1 MTNLVPQNVELKE
14 IIMANNLKNLGN
26 KTEYVYNYT
35 PEVLEA
41 IDNKNF
47 DRDYFI
53 KLICEEFTCVC
64 PITHQPDFATIII
77 NYIPDKK
84 LVESKSLKLYLTS
97 FRNFGTFHE
106 EVINTIA
113 NDLIKL
119 LSPRYL
125 EVIGEFSVRG
135 GISITPFVNFGEGKF
150 ESLAKRRLESHF

>member
-1 MTNLVPQNVELKE
+1 MS
-14 IIMANNLKNLGN
+14 NNLKSLGN
-26 KTEYVYNYT
+26 ETNYVYNYT

-47 DRDYFI
+47 ERDYFVN
-53 KLICEEFTCVC
+53 LVCNEFTCVC

-77 NYIPDKK
+77 NHIPDKK

-106 EVINTIA
+106 DVINTVA

-119 LSPRYL
+119 LEPRYI
-125 EVIGEFSVRG
+125 EVTGDFSVRG
-135 GISITPFVNFGEGKF
+135 GISIKPYVNFGSEKF
-150 ESLAKRRLESHF
+150 EELARQRLESHFQNFQRSR